1 MPVRMDCTATGFER
15 NWIEIADAWTRREV
29 ESVLSTSLDA
39 EYVQMLQRKTL
50 ALHLE
55 LATGDVID
63 DPAALTYNA
72 LLDADELLLGW
83 LGYVLPTAIAQRRLL
98 GNASLRLSSNSS
110 GIAARKLQP
119 AKAATEAAN

>member
-1 MPVRMDCTATGFER
+1 MPVRMDCTAPGFEG

-29 ESVLSTSLDA
+29 EGVLSTSLDA
-39 EYVQMLQRKTL
+39 EYVQMLQRKTV
-50 ALHLE
+50 ALRLE
-55 LATGDVID
+55 LTTGGVID
-63 DPAALTYNA
+63 DPAALTYDA

-110 GIAARKLQP
+110 GIAARKLQ
-119 AKAATEAAN
+119 AREATAVVN

>member
-1 MPVRMDCTATGFER
+1 MPVRMDCAAEGFEG
-15 NWIEIADAWTRREV
+15 NWIEVSDKWTRREV
-29 ESVLSTSLDA
+29 ESVLSTSVDA
-39 EYVQMLQRKTL
+39 DYIALLRAKTVGV
-50 ALHLE
+50 HLE

-63 DPAALTYNA
+63 APDKLTYDA

-110 GIAARKLQP
+110 GIAARKLL
-119 AKAATEAAN
+119 AKGPTIAAES